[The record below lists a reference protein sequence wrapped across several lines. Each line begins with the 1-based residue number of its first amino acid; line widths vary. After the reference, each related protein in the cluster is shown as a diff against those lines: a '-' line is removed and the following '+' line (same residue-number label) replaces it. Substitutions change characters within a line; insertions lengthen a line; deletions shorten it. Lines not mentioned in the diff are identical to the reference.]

1 MHAIHQGRTQFV
13 LTHVRNPCADLVL
26 SLSCAGQYGNEKG
39 GDDADLQDDG
49 NSADVL
55 VLAAKDGDG

>member
-1 MHAIHQGRTQFV
+1 M
-13 LTHVRNPCADLVL
+13 
-26 SLSCAGQYGNEKG
+26 SCAGQYGNEKG
-39 GDDADLQDDG
+39 EDDADLQDDG

>member
-1 MHAIHQGRTQFV
+1 LLHCPA
-13 LTHVRNPCADLVL
+13 LC
-26 SLSCAGQYGNEKG
+26 CAGQYGNENG
-39 GDDADLQDDG
+39 EDDADLQDDG